1 MLKINMLLTYPLL
14 VILSIGKKS
23 FEKMGKIIGKSGD
36 TVTRLL
42 PDLQTSFSLT
52 REVAKKIFRK
62 KNKLFF
68 IIDDTLVKKISSQF
82 IEGTGLFFDTKI
94 GRRITAFRAIFGM
107 LSDGKF
113 AIPIDVDY
121 LFSKEIE
128 EVIENPQSKNQIA
141 IALIT
146 LVKKLFPNTKIIVL
160 ADGLYANIEMLS
172 WCKDNN
178 IAAEMRMHSNRKV
191 FYNGEK
197 WKIKELAEQKGIR
210 LKGRKMARTLTVTWH
225 KILLELTIVRR
236 FDKHRNETIVFQIA
250 TYNATPH
257 EHVEHYKKRW
267 VIEKFFR
274 TVKQELGL
282 EQCFSRKFQTQK
294 NHAAAV
300 CTAYTLA
307 QLEMKKHK
315 LKTPEEALRRL
326 KRKKVPP
333 LISRFAF
340 LNQLFPGVHA

>member
-1 MLKINMLLTYPLL
+1 MLNINMVLTYPLL

-23 FEKMGKIIGKSGD
+23 FETMGKIIGKSGD
-36 TVTRLL
+36 TVARLL

-52 REVAKKIFRK
+52 QEISRHIFKDKK
-62 KNKLFF
+62 KLFF
-68 IIDDTLVKKISSQF
+68 IIDDTLIKKISSQF
-82 IEGTGLFFDTKI
+82 IEGTGFFFDTKI
-94 GRRITAFRAIFGM
+94 GRRIIAFRAIFGM
-107 LSDGKF
+107 ISDGRHT
-113 AIPIDVDY
+113 IPIDVDY
-121 LFSKEIE
+121 LFSKEVAE
-128 EVIENPQSKNQIA
+128 ALENPKSKNQIA

-146 LVKKLFPNTKIIVL
+146 LAKELFPNTKIIVL
-160 ADGLYANIEMLS
+160 ADGLYANIEMLR

-191 FYNGEK
+191 LYGGEK
-197 WKIKELAEQKGIR
+197 WNIKELSKQKGIQP
-210 LKGRKMARTLTVTWH
+210 KGRKMARTITVIWH
-225 KILLELTIVRR
+225 KMSLELTIVRR
-236 FDKHRNETIVFQIA
+236 IDKNNDEAIVFQIA
-250 TYNATPH
+250 TYKATPY

-267 VIEKFFR
+267 GIEKFFR
-274 TVKQELGL
+274 TAKQELGL
-282 EQCFSRKFQTQK
+282 EQCFARSFQTQK

-315 LKTPEEALRRL
+315 LKTPEDALRRL

-340 LNQLFPGVHA
+340 LNRLFPDVYA